1 MIDTVTSPDRP
12 TRGET
17 RAPRVPTPT
26 YLTSGPQASIDAAM
40 AALSD
45 TVERTLQ
52 EDLAQGMLPTVEQM
66 SVSVVTRSTGS
77 LEDYTAVA
85 LLLLSYQHLV

>member
-1 MIDTVTSPDRP
+1 
-12 TRGET
+12 
-17 RAPRVPTPT
+17 
-26 YLTSGPQASIDAAM
+26 M

-66 SVSVVTRSTGS
+66 SVSVVTRSTVPSRTTRPSRCCCSRTSTSSDLHRRRSGGWFVRVWTNV
-77 LEDYTAVA
+77 LKLVA
-85 LLLLSYQHLV
+85 RSRVMKRLPSHPFK